1 MCRLSDRYRI
11 IRNMSSIAEEREREK
26 EMNQASHLQASAA
39 IGSPISSICDALI
52 IKIIRNA

>member
-11 IRNMSSIAEEREREK
+11 IRNMSSIAEEREK
-26 EMNQASHLQASAA
+26 EMNKASHLQASAA